1 MDFYFLTYCV
11 PFEMVIEQRSCDKND
26 RADAAVT
33 PATEGG
39 EGMGVRATEKGLGIK
54 QHMAE
59 ASCSKAAKREVL
71 LPLPS

>member
-39 EGMGVRATEKGLGIK
+39 GVRATEKGLRIK

-59 ASCSKAAKREVL
+59 ASCSKAVKREVL
-71 LPLPS
+71 LPLLS